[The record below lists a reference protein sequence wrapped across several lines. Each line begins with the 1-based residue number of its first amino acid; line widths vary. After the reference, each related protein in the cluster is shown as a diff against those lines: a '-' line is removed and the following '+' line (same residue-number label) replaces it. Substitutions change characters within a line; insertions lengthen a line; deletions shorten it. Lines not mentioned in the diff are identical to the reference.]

1 MLTPEQIQIIDNAV
15 RQVAQSEERN
25 GYVLMQIKNGVL
37 RFIFPAPAA
46 CFPDLA
52 KAEAPMNNHDYR

>member
-37 RFIFPAPAA
+37 RFIFPAPAS
-46 CFPDLA
+46 CFPDPG